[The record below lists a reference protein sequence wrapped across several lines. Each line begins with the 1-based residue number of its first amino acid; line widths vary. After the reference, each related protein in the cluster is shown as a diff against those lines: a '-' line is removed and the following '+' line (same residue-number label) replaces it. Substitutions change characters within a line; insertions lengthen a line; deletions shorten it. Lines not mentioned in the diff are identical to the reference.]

1 MSSRKERRARNEA
14 RSREI
19 NESLEFD
26 RAAASAPGRFLR
38 MVCECGIASCTL
50 PIEITLLEY
59 ERVRSDPV
67 HFAVLREHVIDDVET
82 VVEEN
87 DRFVVVAKREG
98 EPAEV
103 AAEENPRS

>member
-1 MSSRKERRARNEA
+1 MTSREERVARNEA

-26 RAAASAPGRFLR
+26 RAAVRRAGRFMR
-38 MVCECGIASCTL
+38 MVCECGNTSCDRT
-50 PIEITLLEY
+50 IEITVLEY

-67 HFAVLREHVIDDVET
+67 RFAVVRDHVIDDVEV

-87 DRFVVVAKREG
+87 DRFVVVAKRQG
-98 EPAEV
+98 KGAEV
-103 AAEENPRS
+103 AAERDPRR